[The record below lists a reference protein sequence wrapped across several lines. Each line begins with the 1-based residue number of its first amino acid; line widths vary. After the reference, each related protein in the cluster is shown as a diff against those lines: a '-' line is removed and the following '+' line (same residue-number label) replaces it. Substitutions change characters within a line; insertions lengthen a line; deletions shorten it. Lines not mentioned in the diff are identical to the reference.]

1 MSDIET
7 VVKVVIAAGAAL
19 AAWWAADKLSMTIS
33 NKHLHEHVAEK
44 FKAFADSIRDWCR
57 QHAQTLKK
65 GTKIFLRLASDA
77 VGTGLKQTGKA
88 LVRTGG
94 KLTAGKKL
102 AALAEAPDGERQVIK
117 MSEEVLTNDAIREL
131 GFNPSMKK
139 PQEQEYMTVG

>member
-94 KLTAGKKL
+94 KLTAGKNWPPLPRPRTANGKSSRCRKKSL
-102 AALAEAPDGERQVIK
+102 RTTRSENWVSIRQ
-117 MSEEVLTNDAIREL
+117 
-131 GFNPSMKK
+131 
-139 PQEQEYMTVG
+139 